1 VGAAHRAVDFLDPLF
16 FGYTCFERIVIH
28 NILDYLVIINEN
40 KTSMAIVEANQL
52 QIPIVSLVDFNIPN
66 I

>member
-1 VGAAHRAVDFLDPLF
+1 MTHD
-16 FGYTCFERIVIH
+16 
-28 NILDYLVIINEN
+28 ILDCLVIINEN

-52 QIPIVSLVDFNIPN
+52 QIPIVSLVDFNLPN